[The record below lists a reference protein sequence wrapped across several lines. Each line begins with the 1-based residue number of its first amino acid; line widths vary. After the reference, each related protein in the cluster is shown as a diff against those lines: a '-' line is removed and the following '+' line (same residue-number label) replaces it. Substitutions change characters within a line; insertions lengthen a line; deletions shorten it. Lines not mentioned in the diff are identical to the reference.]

1 MIGLKNLTNMNKK
14 PHMEGNLR
22 LSKSHEKRVLE
33 LETSLLYFSKSHAD
47 IVHNLNSSTHKLLS
61 HTFILARNFDYL
73 EDLIATYQELGSKEV
88 ASKIKEVRKFRD
100 GVDIKSI
107 KSMSM
112 DTVKSIETTVH
123 QIHKD
128 SNKLHVLAREIN
140 RVLKN

>member
-1 MIGLKNLTNMNKK
+1 MKK
-14 PHMEGNLR
+14 ESHVE
-22 LSKSHEKRVLE
+22 KSHSLSVENKKRVLE
-33 LETSLLYFSKSHAD
+33 LETSLLYFSKSHAE

-73 EDLIATYQELGSKEV
+73 EDLISTYQELSSKEV
-88 ASKIKEVRKFRD
+88 DSKIMNVRKFTD

-107 KSMSM
+107 KAMSM

-128 SNKLHVLAREIN
+128 SNKLHIMAREIN
-140 RVLKN
+140 RILHK